1 MTAVGT
7 RSAILATGLRKSYGD
22 HVVLAGIDLDIAEGT
37 VFALLGPNGAGKTTT
52 VHILS
57 TLIGADG
64 GEVQVAGH
72 DVVKEPDAVRAVIGL
87 TGQVSAV
94 DRLFTGEE
102 NLRLMADL
110 RHLGKTEGRRRVAAL
125 LEQFDLVDAATKPV
139 GIYSGG
145 MKRRLDLA
153 MTLVGDPRIIFLD
166 EPTAGLDPRSRRV
179 MWDIIHDLVARGVT
193 IFLTTQYL
201 EEADRLAHQIAV
213 LDRGQLV
220 AQGTPN
226 ELKRLVPG
234 GHVQLSFSDAT
245 ELARAARIF
254 ADGTA
259 DEEGLTLNIP
269 SDGGTRS
276 LRELL
281 DRLDAGSIDV
291 GGLVVQTPGPRRR
304 LPVADRQP
312 RQARGDRPMNT
323 YPLVVTDT
331 ATMLRRN
338 LRRARR
344 YPSLTFFIAA
354 IPVVFLL
361 LFVFVLGGT
370 LGAGLGGVA
379 GGRAEYTAYV
389 LPGILLV
396 TVAGAAQGT
405 AISVAMDMSEGI
417 IARFRTMAVAR
428 SSVLTGHV
436 IGSVIQTMLAI
447 VIVMVVAVLIG
458 FRSTTGPVEWLAAAG
473 LLALTA
479 VAISWLSV
487 ALGMVSKS
495 VETASNLP
503 MFLVILPFLSSG
515 FVPTDSMPDGLNWFA
530 ENQPFTPL
538 IETVRGLLLGTPIG
552 NSGIVGVAW
561 CIGISVVGFLWA
573 RRLYDRDPAT

>member
-1 MTAVGT
+1 
-7 RSAILATGLRKSYGD
+7 
-22 HVVLAGIDLDIAEGT
+22 
-37 VFALLGPNGAGKTTT
+37 
-52 VHILS
+52 
-57 TLIGADG
+57 
-64 GEVQVAGH
+64 
-72 DVVKEPDAVRAVIGL
+72 
-87 TGQVSAV
+87 
-94 DRLFTGEE
+94 
-102 NLRLMADL
+102 
-110 RHLGKTEGRRRVAAL
+110 
-125 LEQFDLVDAATKPV
+125 
-139 GIYSGG
+139 
-145 MKRRLDLA
+145 
-153 MTLVGDPRIIFLD
+153 
-166 EPTAGLDPRSRRV
+166 
-179 MWDIIHDLVARGVT
+179 
-193 IFLTTQYL
+193 
-201 EEADRLAHQIAV
+201 
-213 LDRGQLV
+213 
-220 AQGTPN
+220 
-226 ELKRLVPG
+226 
-234 GHVQLSFSDAT
+234 
-245 ELARAARIF
+245 
-254 ADGTA
+254 
-259 DEEGLTLNIP
+259 
-269 SDGGTRS
+269 
-276 LRELL
+276 
-281 DRLDAGSIDV
+281 
-291 GGLVVQTPGPRRR
+291 
-304 LPVADRQP
+304 
-312 RQARGDRPMNT
+312 MNT
-323 YPLVVTDT
+323 YPLAATDT

-458 FRSTTGPVEWLAAAG
+458 FRSTTGPVDWLAAAG
-473 LLALTA
+473 LRALTA

-515 FVPTDSMPDGLNWFA
+515 FVPTDSMPDGLSWFA

-552 NSGIVGVAW
+552 NSGIVGVGW
-561 CIGISVVGFLWA
+561 CVAISVAGFLWA
-573 RRLYDRDPAT
+573 MRLYERDPGA